1 MHTVD
6 LSGNV
11 PLYGQ
16 EQCNYCGAACG
27 QMARNGYP
35 NAADRLFYAQV
46 NVWSVIQANNSTLPA
61 DSAWA
66 TDPHGLTA
74 CMNSLSNPA
83 GVHWVE
89 FADANQN
96 VVLFDILFW
105 MNRRHY
111 PSPVLINRGGHWIN
125 IVGYVTDVE
134 PVAGSSPVLQ
144 SISVNDP
151 EPHNVGASTT
161 FSAAQWFG
169 GPWNGDIMYSGT
181 WFGKYV
187 AVVEPPIEGGRV
199 VVKRAKRTGTNIIKP
214 EEARRSAEE
223 WLRRFRAE
231 EQQPQHSFLLREDV
245 RAMEPLLVREGVSRR
260 TKTVPHYYIVPFAL
274 ANEFGERG
282 SQIARACVLVNAYTG
297 AFEEVTTFGR
307 PIRYLTRED
316 ALAVVASALQKNV
329 KDLAKVD
336 ASLMFEAG
344 DITHIRSYPFWR
356 IDLGQRTLY
365 VDQVGKLYGKFL
377 PAIPGD

>member
-1 MHTVD
+1 MYTVD
-6 LSGNV
+6 LSANV

-16 EQCNYCGAACG
+16 EQCFYCGAASG

-35 NAADRLFYAQV
+35 NPADRLFYAQV
-46 NVWSVIQANNSTLPA
+46 DVWNVIQANNSTLPA

-66 TDPHGLTA
+66 TDPHGLTG

-83 GVHWVE
+83 GVHWSE
-89 FADANQN
+89 FANPSRD
-96 VVLFDILFW
+96 VVLFDMLYW
-105 MNRRHY
+105 MNIRHF
-111 PSPVLINRGGHWIN
+111 PSPVLINRGGHWID

-151 EPHNVGASTT
+151 EPHNVGTSTT

-169 GPWNGDIMYSGT
+169 GPWNGDVMYSGS

-187 AVVEPPIEGGRV
+187 AVVEPPIGKGKV
-199 VVKRAKRTGTNIIKP
+199 IVKAVKRTGDRIIKP
-214 EEARRSAEE
+214 EEALKFAEE
-223 WLRRFRAE
+223 WLREYRSNN
-231 EQQPQHSFLLREDV
+231 QDKSSLLNRDDV
-245 RAMEPLLVREGVSRR
+245 YPMEPQLVREGVSR
-260 TKTVPHYYIVPFAL
+260 KAKSVPHYYIVPFAL
-274 ANEFGERG
+274 KNEYHERG
-282 SQIARACVLVNAYTG
+282 SQMARACVLVNAYTG

-316 ALAVVASALQKNV
+316 ALGVVAAALQKNV
-329 KDLAKVD
+329 KDLDKMETA
-336 ASLMFEAG
+336 LMFEAG

-356 IDLGQRTLY
+356 VDVGQRTLY
-365 VDQVGKLYGKFL
+365 VDQLGRLYGKFL

>member
-1 MHTVD
+1 MYTLD
-6 LSGNV
+6 ISGNV

-35 NAADRLFYAQV
+35 NPSDRLFYDQDD
-46 NVWSVIQANNSTLPA
+46 VWNVIQANNSTLAA

-83 GVHWVE
+83 GVHWAE
-89 FADANQN
+89 FADASQDI
-96 VVLFDILFW
+96 VLFDILFW
-105 MNRRHY
+105 MNIRHF

-134 PVAGSSPVLQ
+134 PVSGSSPVLQ

-151 EPHNVGASTT
+151 EPHNVGTSTT
-161 FSAAQWFG
+161 FTASQWFN

-187 AVVEPPIEGGRV
+187 AVVEPPLEKGRV
-199 VVKRAKRTGTNIIKP
+199 VVRRVKRTGDRIIKP
-214 EEARRSAEE
+214 EEARRLAEE
-223 WLRRFRAE
+223 WLRQFRSE
-231 EQQPQHSFLLREDV
+231 KQERHHVLLREDI
-245 RAMEPLLVREGVSRR
+245 RSMEPLLVREGMSKRV
-260 TKTVPHYYIVPFAL
+260 KTPPHYYIVPFAL
-274 ANEFGERG
+274 PNEFAERG
-282 SQIARACVLVNAYTG
+282 LARASVLMNAYTG

-316 ALAVVASALQKNV
+316 ALGVVASALQRSV
-329 KDLAKVD
+329 KDLGDVD
-336 ASLMFEAG
+336 AGLVFEAG
-344 DITHIRSYPFWR
+344 EITHVRSYPFWR
-356 IDLGQRTLY
+356 VELGKRTLY
-365 VDQVGKLYGKFL
+365 VDQLGRVYGKFL

>member
-6 LSGNV
+6 VSANV

-35 NAADRLFYAQV
+35 NPADRLFYVQV
-46 NVWSVIQANNSTLPA
+46 NVWNVIQANNSTLPA

-74 CMNSLSNPA
+74 CMNSLSNPS
-83 GVHWVE
+83 GVHWSE

-96 VVLFDILFW
+96 VVLFDILYW
-105 MNRRHY
+105 MNRRHF

-151 EPHNVGASTT
+151 EPHNVGTSTT

-169 GPWNGDIMYSGT
+169 GPWNGDIMYTGT

-187 AVVEPPIEGGRV
+187 AVVEPPVEGGKV

-214 EEARRSAEE
+214 EEARRAAEE
-223 WLRRFRAE
+223 WLRQFRS
-231 EQQPQHSFLLREDV
+231 EQQAQHSFLLREDV

-260 TKTVPHYYIVPFAL
+260 AKTVPHYYIVPFAL
-274 ANEFGERG
+274 ANDYVERG
-282 SQIARACVLVNAYTG
+282 SQMARACVLVNAYTG

-336 ASLMFEAG
+336 AGLMFEAG

-356 IDLGQRTLY
+356 IDLDRRTLY
-365 VDQVGKLYGKFL
+365 VDQLGRLYGKFL